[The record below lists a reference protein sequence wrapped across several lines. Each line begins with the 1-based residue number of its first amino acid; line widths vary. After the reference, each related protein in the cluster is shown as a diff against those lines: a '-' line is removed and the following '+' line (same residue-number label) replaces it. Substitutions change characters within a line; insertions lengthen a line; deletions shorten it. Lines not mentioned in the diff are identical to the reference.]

1 MWAIRILAGPQAGRI
16 FPLKPGSNT
25 LGRAPSCDIKILSP
39 NVSKEHVKIDVL
51 QDKFIITDMG
61 SRNGTFVNGTQYRS
75 TKVKPGDRIGL
86 HEVVIEIVPFSQA
99 QAQMPS
105 MTVGAPTPQY
115 QMPQAPMGGMYAP
128 PSQEMPPAESPSR
141 SNMDSMASVVMDYI
155 ERVVMPGV
163 YHLAEIIDFKTLLAL
178 FMAGFILLVTSLS
191 TIPLIRILR
200 DTVEQQ
206 SQQHALTIAATLAR
220 VNEGPIRE
228 GLYTAINMSTAQ
240 RTGVTDA
247 LIISKVDGKIIAPAS
262 KAESYP
268 DIPFV
273 HEARLGEKEA
283 VRQIDSNT
291 VVALV
296 PIAAYNPETG
306 GTGTLA
312 FAVVKYD
319 MTTLAVDDSKT
330 ISLFVITL
338 FIATILGFVLFYF
351 LYNLIAHPLNSLNS
365 QLSRALREG
374 RDDVKVSFLFEPIRQ
389 LTSNINSALA
399 RALSGGGDAP
409 APMNFEHDRR
419 LEMSNIV
426 EMVGFAGLVISAV
439 DRSIVSVNQAFE
451 QRTRLNSGEL
461 LNLPVQQISDQAFRL
476 SIVDL
481 LDRLDQNPDQ
491 LVNNELEFG
500 GVPHQLIAQA
510 IFGSSKIAYYL
521 VIAVPSGGES

>member
-16 FPLKPGSNT
+16 FPLKHGSNT

-86 HEVVIEIVPFSQA
+86 HDVVIEIVPYTQA
-99 QAQMPS
+99 QVQMPS
-105 MTVGAPTPQY
+105 MAVGA
-115 QMPQAPMGGMYAP
+115 AP
-128 PSQEMPPAESPSR
+128 PPYHMPHSAMGTAFPPPTQPMPPAEPQSR
-141 SNMDSMASVVMDYI
+141 SSLDSMANVFMDYV

-163 YHLAEIIDFKTLLAL
+163 YHLAELVDFKTLLAL

-273 HEARLGEKEA
+273 HEARIGDKDA
-283 VRQIDSNT
+283 VRQVDSNT

-306 GTGTLA
+306 GSGTLA

-338 FIATILGFVLFYF
+338 FIAAILGTILFYF
-351 LYNLIAHPLNSLNS
+351 LYNLIAHPLSSLNE

-374 RDDVKVSFLFEPIRQ
+374 RDDVKTTFLFEPLRQ
-389 LTSNINSALA
+389 LTSNINSALT
-399 RALSGGGDAP
+399 RALSGGGDSP
-409 APMNFEHDRR
+409 APMTFEHDRR

-426 EMVGFAGLVISAV
+426 EMVGFAGLVVSAV

-451 QRTRLNSGEL
+451 QRTRLNSADL
-461 LNLPVQQISDQAFRL
+461 VNLPIQQVSDQALRL
-476 SIVDL
+476 SLVDL

-500 GVPHQLIAQA
+500 GVQHQLIAQA
-510 IFGSSKIAYYL
+510 IFGSSKVAYYL
-521 VIAVPSGGES
+521 IIAVPSGGES